1 VIEKL
6 VAQVTKSNLV
16 ETIST
21 LESFFTRQ
29 SQSTTAVLAST
40 YLLQTFTNLGLNASL
55 HHFRDGYSSNVIADI
70 PGKVS
75 PQKYVVV
82 GAHYDCRNTN
92 VSSNNTRAPGA
103 NDDASGIS
111 ALVELARIFKSA
123 PISIPYTIRFA
134 AFSGEEQGLYGS
146 TALANE
152 YKAAGVD
159 VVAMVQADTIG
170 YQSTDY
176 LGLNFGARYT
186 TDAFTLL
193 LEQLANQYVPALTI
207 GRDQGCCSDQ
217 QPFFQQWVYCGSIQ
231 TSWRRCD

>member
-1 VIEKL
+1 
-6 VAQVTKSNLV
+6 
-16 ETIST
+16 
-21 LESFFTRQ
+21 
-29 SQSTTAVLAST
+29 
-40 YLLQTFTNLGLNASL
+40 LGLNASL

-217 QPFFQQWVYCGSIQ
+217 QPFFNNGYTAAQYRQVGGAVIDPFYHNVGDILDRPRYNVDLLVLIVQAMVAGVGTVSGVQ
-231 TSWRRCD
+231 